1 MADNVAALMRHLR
14 ATARAGRACDA
25 ARDIALSL
33 GISAKA
39 VNTAF
44 IAARKAK
51 LISWS
56 THYCGPGVGQRR
68 WVTLVAD
75 RLQTAKPVKFG
86 RAYLRAQGDTS
97 DLQKA
102 KTALQKRG
110 HYVWDAAVD
119 GGPLGLVRVDQHLMA
134 PADVIAF
141 AGGV

>member
-1 MADNVAALMRHLR
+1 MVENTAALLRHLR
-14 ATARAGRACDA
+14 AAARAGKVCDA
-25 ARDIALSL
+25 ARDIGLSL

-44 IAARKAK
+44 NAARKAK
-51 LISWS
+51 LISWT
-56 THYCGPGVGQRR
+56 THYCGPGVGLRR
-68 WVTLVAD
+68 WVTLTGE

-102 KTALQKRG
+102 KTVLQKRG
-110 HYVWDAAVD
+110 HYVWDAHID
-119 GGPLGLVRVDQHLMA
+119 GGPMGLVRVDQHLMV
-134 PADVIAF
+134 PADVIAL